1 MVSKDLPKHECSV
14 FDVWRNKRRKEKLT
28 GGKQRIPR
36 FFGGGV
42 ISMTL

>member
-1 MVSKDLPKHECSV
+1 MFEET
-14 FDVWRNKRRKEKLT
+14 NEEKEKLT